1 MEMICQFNAEMS
13 FSLNA
18 KKSISASRSIQ
29 ITWLGKSNLT
39 GNTFAKRIWY
49 DVKTQIWTQLKS
61 NEEGIGFLVC
71 TLLTFTFW
79 ILDLEILQDILHI
92 Q

>member
-1 MEMICQFNAEMS
+1 MPRNRFLHRDP
-13 FSLNA
+13 FKLLG
-18 KKSISASRSIQ
+18 
-29 ITWLGKSNLT
+29 WVVGKSNLT

-79 ILDLEILQDILHI
+79 IVDLEILQDILHI